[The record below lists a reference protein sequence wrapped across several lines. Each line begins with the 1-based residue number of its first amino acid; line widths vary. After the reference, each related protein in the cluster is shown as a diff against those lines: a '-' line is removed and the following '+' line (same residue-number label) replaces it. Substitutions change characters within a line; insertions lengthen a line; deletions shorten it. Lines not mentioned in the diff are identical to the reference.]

1 MRSSQ
6 KVNQWHFGRKTHIC
20 VDADYGLGPTLR
32 GKADHVADITD
43 GNAPAHGEETG
54 VYSDGGC
61 QGADK
66 RPDAKPD
73 VRRSI
78 AIRPGKRREFL
89 KFFIERVVIDDWPSG
104 VPRNTFQLP
113 SESDTDYKNRERV
126 RLMAAVEAR
135 TRIEWR
141 DA

>member
-32 GKADHVADITD
+32 GKADHVADVTD

-54 VYSDGGC
+54 VYFDGGC

-66 RPDAKPD
+66 RPDATPD
-73 VRRSI
+73 ARMSI
-78 AIRPGKRREFL
+78 AMRPGKRREFDKAGNPVDAL
-89 KFFIERVVIDDWPSG
+89 IDKIGRCNAGIRAKVKPQFRF
-104 VPRNTFQLP
+104 VKMR
-113 SESDTDYKNRERV
+113 
-126 RLMAAVEAR
+126 
-135 TRIEWR
+135 
-141 DA
+141 

>member
-32 GKADHVADITD
+32 GKADHVADVTD

-54 VYSDGGC
+54 VYFDGGC

-78 AIRPGKRREFL
+78 AIRPGKRRELDKAGNPVDALIDKIGKCKAGIRAKVKPRFL
-89 KFFIERVVIDDWPSG
+89 LVKRQFRFVKMR
-104 VPRNTFQLP
+104 
-113 SESDTDYKNRERV
+113 
-126 RLMAAVEAR
+126 
-135 TRIEWR
+135 
-141 DA
+141 